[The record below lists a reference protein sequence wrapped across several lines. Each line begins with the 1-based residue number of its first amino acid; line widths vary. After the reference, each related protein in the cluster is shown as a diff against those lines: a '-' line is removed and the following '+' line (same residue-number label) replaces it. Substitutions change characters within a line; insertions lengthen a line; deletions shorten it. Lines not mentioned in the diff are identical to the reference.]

1 MFFHVYGFL
10 ISLGILAGLWVAEK
24 FKKELS
30 FSLLDPLFWVLTG
43 GIIGARIYHLIDYWS
58 YYAQNLIEVF
68 YLWQGGLGIFGG
80 IIGGIFSLWL
90 FKKHKKLTKKEFLI
104 MLDLGA
110 LGLPLGQ
117 AIGRWANY
125 FNQELYGWPTNLP
138 WGIYIKPE
146 NRLPGFGNF
155 QKFHPLFLYESLGCL
170 AIFTVI
176 YVVADLS
183 LRSSRNKFRYYRF
196 SGSLFFLYL
205 FLYGLLR
212 FFLEFLRPEG
222 WVVRLPLTMNLVRVN
237 QLVAVFLMAISA
249 IYLITSQGVKGL
261 TPAGGQKKC

>member
-10 ISLGILAGLWVAEK
+10 ISLGILAGLWVAER

-30 FSLLDPLFWVLTG
+30 FSLLDPLFWVLIG

-117 AIGRWANY
+117 VIGRWANY

-146 NRLPGFGNF
+146 NRLAGFESF
-155 QKFHPLFLYESLGCL
+155 TRFHPLFLYESLACL
-170 AIFTVI
+170 IIFLLFYFLLT
-176 YVVADLS
+176 
-183 LRSSRNKFRYYRF
+183 
-196 SGSLFFLYL
+196 SGKQRKAGFLFFLYL
-205 FLYGLLR
+205 FLYSLTR
-212 FFLEFLRPEG
+212 FWLEFLRIESWQWG
-222 WVVRLPLTMNLVRVN
+222 WLKVN
-237 QLVAVFLMAISA
+237 QLVALGLMIISA
-249 IYLITSQGVKGL
+249 WFLRLVFSK
-261 TPAGGQKKC
+261 QKKV

>member
-10 ISLGILAGLWVAEK
+10 ISLGILTGLWVAER

-30 FSLLDPLFWVLTG
+30 FSLLDPLFWVLIG
-43 GIIGARIYHLIDYWS
+43 GIIGARIYHLIDYWP

-146 NRLPGFGNF
+146 NRLPGFESF
-155 QKFHPLFLYESLGCL
+155 TRFHPLFLYESLACL
-170 AIFTVI
+170 IIFLLFYFLLT
-176 YVVADLS
+176 
-183 LRSSRNKFRYYRF
+183 
-196 SGSLFFLYL
+196 SGKQRKAGFLFFLYL
-205 FLYGLLR
+205 FLYSLTR
-212 FFLEFLRPEG
+212 FWLEFLRIESWQWG
-222 WVVRLPLTMNLVRVN
+222 WLKVN
-237 QLVAVFLMAISA
+237 QLVALGLMIISA
-249 IYLITSQGVKGL
+249 WFLRLVFFK
-261 TPAGGQKKC
+261 QKKV